1 MKLYN
6 ANLSPFAARCR
17 IQIYAKDLEVAMAEP
32 PGGLSTDAYKQVN
45 PTGKV
50 PALEIDG
57 TVIPESEVICELL
70 EDRFP
75 EPSLRPEDPVERAR
89 MRLLAELSD
98 QYVVPHLVQLFG
110 QFPPAEPDQ
119 DLIFRCLQDL
129 DAGFDRIES
138 FLGEGPYAVSSE
150 LTLADCALMPV
161 FFFAVRVVP
170 ALGGENP
177 LEKRPKLQAWW
188 DRVREHEA
196 VARVAEELRQALATR
211 AAT

>member
-1 MKLYN
+1 MKLFN

-17 IQIYAKDLEVAMAEP
+17 IQIYAKGLDVEMAEP
-32 PGGLSTDAYKQVN
+32 PGGLSSDAYKNVN

-50 PALEIDG
+50 PALEVDG

-75 EPSLRPEDPVERAR
+75 EPALRPEEPLERAR

-119 DLIFRCLQDL
+119 DVISSCLQQL
-129 DAGFDRIES
+129 ELGFDRIES
-138 FLGEGPYAVSSE
+138 FMGEGPYAVGSRLS
-150 LTLADCALMPV
+150 LADCALVPV

-188 DRVREHEA
+188 NAVRDNEA
-196 VARVAEELRQALATR
+196 VAKVADELRQALATR
-211 AAT
+211 AAS